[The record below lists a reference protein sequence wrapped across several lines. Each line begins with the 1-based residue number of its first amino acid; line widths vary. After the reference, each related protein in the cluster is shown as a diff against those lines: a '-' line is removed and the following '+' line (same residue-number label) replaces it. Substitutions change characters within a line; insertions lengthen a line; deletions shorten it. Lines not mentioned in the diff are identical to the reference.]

1 MKLLSTALM
10 AGLAAAVAFAPGL
23 ADAQVRDQ
31 KFRLGIQTNLDTAQ
45 GKGTVLF
52 ADLVKQKSGG
62 KMTVDLF
69 PGGALGGDLQTI
81 SALRGGTV
89 DATVLATSTLV
100 GTVREFALFDL
111 PFLFRSDAEA
121 MRVVDGPFGE
131 RLNRQLDDRGLIG
144 LGYWGAGFR
153 HLTNN
158 RRPVTKVEDVRGLK
172 IRVLQNPVFVDL
184 WTALGANAV
193 PMPFP
198 EVYAALEQGTVDGQE
213 NPVATLISS
222 KFQEVQKH
230 LTLTQHIYFVSSL
243 LFGKPTWNRLN
254 ADERKVI
261 TEAAAEAQ
269 AFWRREVIA
278 EDAQITERLRGMMQ
292 VVTLPPEEL
301 ARFAATTK
309 AVLDKHAAAADQA
322 TVKDLFDSIAKI
334 RGN

>member
-23 ADAQVRDQ
+23 VGAQVRDQ

-62 KMTVDLF
+62 RMTVDLF

-121 MRVVDGPFGE
+121 MQVVDGPFGQ
-131 RLNRQLDDRGLIG
+131 RLNRQLDERALVG

-230 LTLTQHIYFVSSL
+230 LTLTQHIYFVSAL
-243 LFGKPTWNRLN
+243 VFGKPTWNRLN
-254 ADERKVI
+254 ADERRVI

-292 VVTLPPEEL
+292 VVSPPPEEL
-301 ARFAATTK
+301 ARFAAATK
-309 AVLDKHAAAADQA
+309 GVLDKHAAAADQA
-322 TVKDLFDSIAKI
+322 AAKELLDAIARV

>member
-62 KMTVDLF
+62 KMTVDIF

-121 MRVVDGPFGE
+121 MRVVDGPFGQ
-131 RLNRQLDDRGLIG
+131 RLNRLLDERALVG

-243 LFGKPTWNRLN
+243 LFGKPTWTRLN

-278 EDAQITERLRGMMQ
+278 EDAQITERLRGAMQ

-301 ARFAATTK
+301 ARFAAATK
-309 AVLDKHAAAADQA
+309 SVLDKHAAAADQA
-322 TVKDLFDSIAKI
+322 AAKELLDAIAAI